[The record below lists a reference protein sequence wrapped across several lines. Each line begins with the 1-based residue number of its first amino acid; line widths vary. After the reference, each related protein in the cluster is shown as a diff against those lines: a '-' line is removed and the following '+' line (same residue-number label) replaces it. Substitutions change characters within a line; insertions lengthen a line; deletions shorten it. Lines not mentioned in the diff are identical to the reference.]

1 MIETLFIVVGILVIG
16 LYFYLDPETCWS
28 NIKTPMDFIELF
40 IQRTKQHF
48 CFHDW
53 KVGKTCM
60 YCTKCSHTKE
70 SR

>member
-1 MIETLFIVVGILVIG
+1 MIETLLIVVGILVIG

-48 CFHDW
+48 CFHEW
-53 KVGKTCM
+53 KFGKTCM

-70 SR
+70 LR

>member
-1 MIETLFIVVGILVIG
+1 MIEILLIVVGILVIG

-48 CFHDW
+48 CFHEW
-53 KVGKTCM
+53 KFGKTCM
-60 YCTKCSHTKE
+60 YCTKCFHTKE
-70 SR
+70 LR